1 MGDPMPLASHAV
13 AAPADAAVSPT
24 VWLLPGITVPAAK
37 KKVLLP
43 TEGEAHGRP
52 GRLAG
57 V

>member
-37 KKVLLP
+37 KEVLHP
-43 TEGEAHGRP
+43 SP
-52 GRLAG
+52 GKAALIFMKK
-57 V
+57 